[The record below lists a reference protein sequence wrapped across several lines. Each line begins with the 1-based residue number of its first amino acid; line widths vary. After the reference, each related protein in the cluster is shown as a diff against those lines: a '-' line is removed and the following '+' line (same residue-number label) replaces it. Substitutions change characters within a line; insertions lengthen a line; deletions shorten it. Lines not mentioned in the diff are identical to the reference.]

1 MYCIYL
7 IYLNNLCLLD
17 HNQTRSCSKFG
28 LISYKYLT
36 ASLIF
41 IRPTTPKPLINYF
54 GLLFRSDFC
63 SKATNF
69 YYVIFVG
76 HPGQLFIRS
85 ITFLTELSLFGFG
98 DYNYYCSVFT
108 NFSSYL
114 NSEVHA

>member
-17 HNQTRSCSKFG
+17 HNQTLTGLSFSKFG

-76 HPGQLFIRS
+76 HPGQLLIRS
-85 ITFLTELSLFGFG
+85 ITFLTELSLFCFG
-98 DYNYYCSVFT
+98 D
-108 NFSSYL
+108 
-114 NSEVHA
+114 